1 MMGRLFFRLG
11 NYEPLLEL
19 ASGGMATVY
28 LARQLGAAGFER
40 LVVIKRVHPHL
51 LGNRDFY
58 DMFRDEARVASLIR
72 HQNVVPVTNV
82 AESDGELFLVMEY
95 VESVSLGTLV
105 KTTNANDELVP
116 PRVLAR
122 ILCDVL
128 AGLHAAHDGL
138 DMMGAPLH
146 VVHRDVSPQNII
158 IGTDGSS
165 RIIDFGI
172 AQAADRL
179 SDTKTGSLKGKL
191 AYMAPEQ
198 TTGRPTDKRID
209 IFSAGVTLHEALTG
223 KRLFRGENDI
233 ETLKRIVEQ
242 PIPDPSSIV
251 PDLPWPL
258 DAVVQRALARN
269 PDERYPTAAAFQEAL
284 EAAIAPA
291 SPREVAAYLKSKVG
305 DRLAERHQRLRAILD
320 GSMPSLAAQSEAAH
334 LQRSGAPYAGDL
346 RPVGSAPVSAPMMPQ
361 SSDSRS
367 NIQPLSSERS
377 GNTGTRGMVQEL
389 SLDGSDFQRPPNR
402 GLPAWSLAVGA
413 LAVLGVAIAGIWVGV
428 RAGRGAAGPSA
439 AADPSAATNEIE
451 LTLAAD
457 APIERVQVSGANR
470 IELASGK
477 ARVRLAPW
485 EGPLAIDADLAGGG
499 HAHAEALPSGAREIT
514 LTTLASPARSAVAEN
529 APVAKPPTTS
539 TAEVV
544 AANPAP
550 TAPTRVVRRAP
561 AVVVTKKKT
570 ELHDNPYK

>member
-1 MMGRLFFRLG
+1 MMGRAFFRLG

-51 LGNRDFY
+51 LGNREFY

-95 VESVSLGTLV
+95 IESVSLGTLV
-105 KTTNANDELVP
+105 KATNTADTLVP
-116 PRVLAR
+116 PRIIVR
-122 ILCDVL
+122 IVCDVL
-128 AGLHAAHDGL
+128 AGLHAAHEGV

-158 IGTDGSS
+158 VGTDGSS

-198 TTGRPTDKRID
+198 AIGRPADKRVD
-209 IFSAGVTLHEALTG
+209 VFSCGVTLHEALTG

-233 ETLKRIVEQ
+233 ETLKRIVDH

-269 PDERYPTAAAFQEAL
+269 PDERFPTAAAFQEAL
-284 EAAIAPA
+284 ETAMPPA
-291 SPREVAAYLKSKVG
+291 SPREVATFLKSKVG
-305 DRLAERHQRLRAILD
+305 DRLSERHQRLRAILD
-320 GSMPSLAAQSEAAH
+320 GSAPSLAAQSEAAH
-334 LQRSGAPYAGDL
+334 
-346 RPVGSAPVSAPMMPQ
+346 
-361 SSDSRS
+361 
-367 NIQPLSSERS
+367 
-377 GNTGTRGMVQEL
+377 
-389 SLDGSDFQRPPNR
+389 
-402 GLPAWSLAVGA
+402 
-413 LAVLGVAIAGIWVGV
+413 
-428 RAGRGAAGPSA
+428 
-439 AADPSAATNEIE
+439 
-451 LTLAAD
+451 
-457 APIERVQVSGANR
+457 
-470 IELASGK
+470 
-477 ARVRLAPW
+477 
-485 EGPLAIDADLAGGG
+485 
-499 HAHAEALPSGAREIT
+499 
-514 LTTLASPARSAVAEN
+514 
-529 APVAKPPTTS
+529 
-539 TAEVV
+539 
-544 AANPAP
+544 
-550 TAPTRVVRRAP
+550 
-561 AVVVTKKKT
+561 
-570 ELHDNPYK
+570 